1 MSYELGKRDI
11 VRHSVENNWSEHEYS
26 CEICGDGIYHEE
38 AFIRIAGDRFHLHC
52 VECLEVAEL
61 LDVLG
66 YESNLVNLFQ
76 DLGIEI
82 NAYD

>member
-1 MSYELGKRDI
+1 MSYEFVKSDI
-11 VRHSVENNWSEHEYS
+11 VGQPAENNWLEHEYS

-38 AFIRIAGDRFHLHC
+38 AYIRIAGDRFHLHC
-52 VECLEVAEL
+52 VESLEVGEL

-66 YESNLVNLFQ
+66 YESNLVNLFE

-82 NAYD
+82 NAYE